1 MVKCN
6 AYDDNNNSICK
17 LCIAN
22 ELEEMCR
29 CYKAKEP
36 LAKIKLKSHASVLT
50 EEALFR
56 YDNIIEYVID
66 ENAEILKIKT
76 SEGTKI
82 FNLPDV
88 IQTTLSHYPRNEV
101 DRSES

>member
-1 MVKCN
+1 M
-6 AYDDNNNSICK
+6 
-17 LCIAN
+17 AN
-22 ELEEMCR
+22 ELEEMRR

-36 LAKIKLKSHASVLT
+36 VAKITLKNHASVLT

-56 YDNIIEYVID
+56 YDNVVEYVINID
-66 ENAEILKIKT
+66 TEILKIST
-76 SEGTKI
+76 LEGTKI
-82 FNLPDV
+82 FNLCDV

>member
-6 AYDDNNNSICK
+6 AYDDNNSICK

-22 ELEEMCR
+22 ELEEMRR

-36 LAKIKLKSHASVLT
+36 LEKIKLKNHASVLT

-56 YDNIIEYVID
+56 YDNVVEYVID
-66 ENAEILKIKT
+66 IETEILRIST
-76 SEGTKI
+76 LEGTKI
-82 FNLPDV
+82 FNLSDV